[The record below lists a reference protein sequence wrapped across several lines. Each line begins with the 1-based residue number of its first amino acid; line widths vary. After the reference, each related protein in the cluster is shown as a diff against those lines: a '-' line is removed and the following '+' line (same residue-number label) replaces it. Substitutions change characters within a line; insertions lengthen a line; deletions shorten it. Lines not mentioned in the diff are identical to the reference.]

1 MNRLHER
8 YKKEIVPA
16 LKQELKMEN
25 VMMVPRLEKIVV
37 NSGVGE
43 ATQNIKVL
51 DKVMEELGA
60 ITGQKPSMRR
70 AKKSIATFR
79 LRAGQPVA
87 ATVTLRGERMY
98 DFMDRFV
105 TIVIPR
111 MKDFR
116 GMSRKSFDGRGNYT
130 IALKDQLV
138 FPEINF
144 SKVEKPNEV
153 RELKKKKY
161 KIRYRT
167 RCRLCGRPRAVYRK
181 FELCRLCFRELS
193 LKGEIPGVTKAS
205 W

>member
-8 YKKEIVPA
+8 YNKEISAA
-16 LKQELKMEN
+16 LMKELNFSN
-25 VMMVPRLEKIVV
+25 VMMVPKLEKIVI

-51 DKVMEELGA
+51 DKVMEELGV
-60 ITGQKPSMRR
+60 ITGQKPALRR

-79 LRAGQPVA
+79 LRAGQPVG

-105 TIVIPR
+105 SIVIPR

-116 GMSRKSFDGRGNYT
+116 GMSKKSFDGRGNYT

-138 FPEINF
+138 FPEINY
-144 SKVEKPNEV
+144 SKVEKPKGMSITFVTSAHTNQDSMA
-153 RELKKKKY
+153 LL
-161 KIRYRT
+161 T
-167 RCRLCGRPRAVYRK
+167 RLGMP
-181 FELCRLCFRELS
+181 FR
-193 LKGEIPGVTKAS
+193 
-205 W
+205 

>member
-1 MNRLHER
+1 MNRLYER
-8 YKKEIVPA
+8 YKKEIIPA
-16 LKQELKMEN
+16 LMQELKMAN

-60 ITGQKPSMRR
+60 ITGQKASMRR

-144 SKVEKPNEV
+144 SKVEKPKGMSITFVTSAKANAESMA
-153 RELKKKKY
+153 LL
-161 KIRYRT
+161 T
-167 RCRLCGRPRAVYRK
+167 RLGVP
-181 FELCRLCFRELS
+181 FR
-193 LKGEIPGVTKAS
+193 
-205 W
+205 

>member
-8 YKKEIVPA
+8 YNKEIGPA
-16 LKQELKMEN
+16 LLQELKAGNIMR
-25 VMMVPRLEKIVV
+25 VPRLEKIVI

-51 DKVMEELGA
+51 DKVMEELAA
-60 ITGQKPSMRR
+60 ISGQKPAVRR
-70 AKKSIATFR
+70 AKKSIASFR
-79 LRAGQPVA
+79 LRGGQPVA

-116 GMSRKSFDGRGNYT
+116 GMSKKSFDGRGNYT

-144 SKVEKPNEV
+144 SKVEKPKGMQITFVTSARDNAESMA
-153 RELKKKKY
+153 LLSHLG
-161 KIRYRT
+161 I
-167 RCRLCGRPRAVYRK
+167 P
-181 FELCRLCFRELS
+181 FR
-193 LKGEIPGVTKAS
+193 
-205 W
+205 

>member
-8 YKKEIVPA
+8 YNKEISAA
-16 LKQELKMEN
+16 LMKELNFPN
-25 VMMVPRLEKIVV
+25 VMMVPKLEKIVI

-60 ITGQKPSMRR
+60 ISGQKPSMRR
-70 AKKSIATFR
+70 AKKSIASFR

-105 TIVIPR
+105 SIVIPR

-116 GMSRKSFDGRGNYT
+116 GMSKKSFDGRGNYT

-138 FPEINF
+138 FPEINY
-144 SKVEKPNEV
+144 SKVDKPKGMSITFVTSAKTNQDSMA
-153 RELKKKKY
+153 LL
-161 KIRYRT
+161 T
-167 RCRLCGRPRAVYRK
+167 RLGVP
-181 FELCRLCFRELS
+181 FR
-193 LKGEIPGVTKAS
+193 
-205 W
+205 

>member
-8 YKKEIVPA
+8 YNKEIRSA
-16 LKQELKMEN
+16 LMKELNYPN
-25 VMMVPRLEKIVV
+25 VMMVPKLEKIVI

-60 ITGQKPSMRR
+60 ISGQKPSLRR
-70 AKKSIATFR
+70 AKKSIASFR

-105 TIVIPR
+105 SIVIPR

-116 GMSRKSFDGRGNYT
+116 GMSKKSFDGRGNYT

-138 FPEINF
+138 FPEINY
-144 SKVEKPNEV
+144 SKVEKPKGMSITFVTSAKTNQDSMA
-153 RELKKKKY
+153 LLA
-161 KIRYRT
+161 
-167 RCRLCGRPRAVYRK
+167 RLGVP
-181 FELCRLCFRELS
+181 FRS
-193 LKGEIPGVTKAS
+193 
-205 W
+205 

>member
-1 MNRLHER
+1 MNRLQER
-8 YKKEIVPA
+8 FNKEIRPA
-16 LKQELKMEN
+16 LMQELKFANIMR
-25 VMMVPRLEKIVV
+25 VPRLEKIVI
-37 NSGVGE
+37 NAGVGE

-60 ITGQKPSMRR
+60 ISGQKPSMRR

-87 ATVTLRGERMY
+87 ATVTLRNERMY

-105 TIVIPR
+105 SIVIPR

-116 GMSRKSFDGRGNYT
+116 GMSKKSFDGRGNYT

-144 SKVEKPNEV
+144 SKVDKPKGMGITFKTTAKTNAHGLAL
-153 RELKKKKY
+153 LKH
-161 KIRYRT
+161 
-167 RCRLCGRPRAVYRK
+167 L
-181 FELCRLCFRELS
+181 
-193 LKGEIPGVTKAS
+193 GVPFKD
-205 W
+205 

>member
-8 YKKEIVPA
+8 YNKEISAA
-16 LKQELKMEN
+16 LMKELNFPN
-25 VMMVPRLEKIVV
+25 VMMVPKLEKIVI

-60 ITGQKPSMRR
+60 ITGQKPSLRR

-105 TIVIPR
+105 SIVIPR

-116 GMSRKSFDGRGNYT
+116 GMSKKSFDGRGNYT

-138 FPEINF
+138 FPEINY
-144 SKVEKPNEV
+144 SKVEKPKGMSITFVTSAKTNQDSMA
-153 RELKKKKY
+153 LL
-161 KIRYRT
+161 T
-167 RCRLCGRPRAVYRK
+167 RLGVP
-181 FELCRLCFRELS
+181 FR
-193 LKGEIPGVTKAS
+193 
-205 W
+205 

>member
-1 MNRLHER
+1 MNRLYER
-8 YKKEIVPA
+8 YKKEIRPSLMKDLGVA
-16 LKQELKMEN
+16 N
-25 VMMVPRLEKIVV
+25 VMMVPRLDAIVI

-51 DKVMEELGA
+51 DKVMEELGI
-60 ITGQKPSMRR
+60 ITGQKPALRR

-87 ATVTLRGERMY
+87 AMVTLRGERMY

-105 TIVIPR
+105 TLVIPR

-116 GMSRKSFDGRGNYT
+116 GMPSKSFDGTGNYT

-144 SKVEKPNEV
+144 SKVEKPKGMGITFKTTAKTNAHGLAL
-153 RELKKKKY
+153 LKA
-161 KIRYRT
+161 
-167 RCRLCGRPRAVYRK
+167 L
-181 FELCRLCFRELS
+181 
-193 LKGEIPGVTKAS
+193 GVPFKE
-205 W
+205 

>member
-8 YKKEIVPA
+8 YNKEICAALKKE
-16 LKQELKMEN
+16 LNFSN
-25 VMMVPRLEKIVV
+25 VMMVPKLEKIVI

-51 DKVMEELGA
+51 DKVMEELGV
-60 ITGQKPSMRR
+60 ITGQKPSLRR

-79 LRAGQPVA
+79 LRAGQPVG

-105 TIVIPR
+105 SIVIPR

-116 GMSRKSFDGRGNYT
+116 GMSKKSFDGRGNYT

-138 FPEINF
+138 FPEINY
-144 SKVEKPNEV
+144 SKVEKPKGMSITFVTSAKTNQDSMA
-153 RELKKKKY
+153 LL
-161 KIRYRT
+161 T
-167 RCRLCGRPRAVYRK
+167 RLGVP
-181 FELCRLCFRELS
+181 FR
-193 LKGEIPGVTKAS
+193 
-205 W
+205 

>member
-8 YKKEIVPA
+8 YNKEISEA
-16 LKQELKMEN
+16 LMKELNFPN
-25 VMMVPRLEKIVV
+25 VMMVPKLEKIVI

-60 ITGQKPSMRR
+60 ISGQKPSLRR
-70 AKKSIATFR
+70 AKKSIASFR

-105 TIVIPR
+105 SIVIPR

-116 GMSRKSFDGRGNYT
+116 GMSKKSFDGRGNYT

-138 FPEINF
+138 FPEINY
-144 SKVEKPNEV
+144 SKVEKPKGMSITFVTSAKTNQASMA
-153 RELKKKKY
+153 LL
-161 KIRYRT
+161 T
-167 RCRLCGRPRAVYRK
+167 RLGVP
-181 FELCRLCFRELS
+181 FR
-193 LKGEIPGVTKAS
+193 
-205 W
+205 

>member
-1 MNRLHER
+1 MNRLYER
-8 YKKEIVPA
+8 YKKEIIPA
-16 LKQELKMEN
+16 LMQELKMAN
-25 VMMVPRLEKIVV
+25 IMMVPRLEKIVL

-60 ITGQKPSMRR
+60 ITGQKASMRR

-144 SKVEKPNEV
+144 SKVEKPKGMSITFVTSAKVNAESMA
-153 RELKKKKY
+153 LL
-161 KIRYRT
+161 T
-167 RCRLCGRPRAVYRK
+167 RLGVP
-181 FELCRLCFRELS
+181 FR
-193 LKGEIPGVTKAS
+193 
-205 W
+205 

>member
-1 MNRLHER
+1 MNRLYER
-8 YKKEIVPA
+8 YNKEIGPA
-16 LKQELKMEN
+16 LMQELQVGN
-25 VMMVPRLEKIVV
+25 IMMVPRLEKIVI

-51 DKVMEELGA
+51 DKVMEELGI
-60 ITGQKPSMRR
+60 ITGQKPAVRR
-70 AKKSIATFR
+70 AKKSIASFR

-116 GMSRKSFDGRGNYT
+116 GMSKKSFDGRGNYT

-144 SKVEKPNEV
+144 SKVEKPKGMAITFVTSAKNDQQSMA
-153 RELKKKKY
+153 LL
-161 KIRYRT
+161 T
-167 RCRLCGRPRAVYRK
+167 RLGVP
-181 FELCRLCFRELS
+181 FR
-193 LKGEIPGVTKAS
+193 
-205 W
+205 

>member
-8 YKKEIVPA
+8 YKKEISPA
-16 LKQELKMEN
+16 LMQELNFAN
-25 VMMVPRLEKIVV
+25 VMMVPRLEKIVI
-37 NSGVGE
+37 NAGVGE

-70 AKKSIATFR
+70 AKKSIASFR

-116 GMSRKSFDGRGNYT
+116 GMSKKSFDGRGNYT

-144 SKVEKPNEV
+144 SKVEKPKGMSITFVTSAKNNQASMA
-153 RELKKKKY
+153 LL
-161 KIRYRT
+161 T
-167 RCRLCGRPRAVYRK
+167 RLGVP
-181 FELCRLCFRELS
+181 FR
-193 LKGEIPGVTKAS
+193 
-205 W
+205 

>member
-1 MNRLHER
+1 MNRLYER

-16 LKQELKMEN
+16 LMQELKMGN

-60 ITGQKPSMRR
+60 ITGQKASMRR

-144 SKVEKPNEV
+144 SKVEKPKGMSITFVTSAKVNAESMA
-153 RELKKKKY
+153 LL
-161 KIRYRT
+161 T
-167 RCRLCGRPRAVYRK
+167 RLGVP
-181 FELCRLCFRELS
+181 FR
-193 LKGEIPGVTKAS
+193 
-205 W
+205 